1 MIRLLV
7 LIHKQNR
14 GLILKG
20 IARCFKNQCLT
31 LHLNLLLME
40 KGAQFLRQKLRTRFQ
55 PYKNGRRRAG
65 ELRCQMVQIHIR
77 IH

>member
-1 MIRLLV
+1 MIKLLV

-14 GLILKG
+14 VLILKG
-20 IARCFKNQCLT
+20 IVRCFKNQCLT
-31 LHLNLLLME
+31 PHLNLLLME
-40 KGAQFLRQKLRTRFQ
+40 KEAQFPRQKLKTRFQ
-55 PYKNGRRRAG
+55 PYKNGRRRAD

>member
-1 MIRLLV
+1 
-7 LIHKQNR
+7 
-14 GLILKG
+14 
-20 IARCFKNQCLT
+20 
-31 LHLNLLLME
+31 ME